1 MDPELLRFVKK
12 TVNDFGR
19 NFEDNKFV
27 MQFIPIFLILFFSL
41 YTRQFVEVSHSVLG
55 KLFAVIVII
64 FYTKLNLLYGVFV
77 CVITILFY
85 QLTEGTVLEGMKAPK
100 KSKKTS
106 ASKPVSE
113 PVGATP
119 ASTPATVSA
128 ASVSSASTPA
138 SVSAATVPTASA
150 PITAIAPAAAA
161 AGTITTTAQK
171 KEVSDDD
178 ADAEDDDVE
187 DGTNLPDENEND
199 MDMDTE
205 GFQSYKSLYPVI
217 NIEDFN
223 AAKTEF
229 IKEKCKN
236 GVIMYKD
243 MPVKPEMVDHIFSE
257 IHFTTNRKC
266 NPCDRTCAYS
276 IVENK
281 LAMDEELTRPKN
293 SNDIFDW
300 IKQLM

>member
-19 NFEDNKFV
+19 NFEDDKFV

-100 KSKKTS
+100 KSKKIS
-106 ASKPVSE
+106 APK
-113 PVGATP
+113 
-119 ASTPATVSA
+119 
-128 ASVSSASTPA
+128 
-138 SVSAATVPTASA
+138 SVSAKSEPAPTSA
-150 PITAIAPAAAA
+150 PITTIAPAASA
-161 AGTITTTAQK
+161 AGTITTIAQK
-171 KEVSDDD
+171 KDVSEDD
-178 ADAEDDDVE
+178 ADAEDVVE
-187 DGTNLPDENEND
+187 DGTNLPDDNENDMDND

-243 MPVKPEMVDHIFSE
+243 MPVKPEMVDHVFSE
-257 IHFTTNRKC
+257 IHFTTNKKC

-281 LAMDEELTRPKN
+281 LEMDEELTRPKN